1 VTAATP
7 RLARLLNL
15 VPYLAARPGV
25 TIGDVTD
32 TFGISEDELRKDLE
46 LLFVCGLPGYDPGD
60 LIEVSYSGDRITLT
74 NAAGIG
80 RPLRLTPDEGLAL
93 LVAARSLA
101 AVPGLA
107 ERDSLDRALVKLQ
120 QACAPAVGDAAGVAV
135 QVEPEGETLAVLRD
149 AVREGRRVSL
159 TYHSAARDEVT
170 QRDVDPMRVIMVD
183 GWWYL
188 EGWCRRVDDV
198 RLFRLDRVVDV
209 VRLDVAAEVPEQA
222 APRDLA
228 EGLFRPS
235 AEHALVV
242 VEVGP
247 GARWVADYYPCEA
260 TDELDD
266 PPGWLRLSL
275 RVADPAW
282 LIRLVL
288 RLGPAARVIDPPAL
302 VADVR
307 ARAQEALAAYPQPTP
322 AD

>member
-1 VTAATP
+1 MTAATP

-25 TIGDVTD
+25 TIGEVTGV
-32 TFGISEDELRKDLE
+32 FGIDEAELRRDLE

-60 LIEVSYSGDRITLT
+60 LINVSFSGDRITVS
-74 NAAGIG
+74 NAEAIA
-80 RPLRLTPDEGLAL
+80 RPLRLSPDEALAL

-120 QACAPAVGDAAGVAV
+120 RACAPAADEASGVAV
-135 QVEPEGETLAVLRD
+135 EVEPEGATLTLLRD
-149 AVREGRRVSL
+149 AVRSARRVHL

-170 QRDVDPMRVIMVD
+170 ERDVDPMRVVMVD

-188 EGWCRRVDDV
+188 EGWCRRVEDV
-198 RLFRLDRVVDV
+198 RLFRLDRVVAASV
-209 VRLDVAAEVPEQA
+209 LDLAAEVPEQA

-235 AEHALVV
+235 PEHMLVV
-242 VEVGP
+242 VDIAPEG
-247 GARWVADYYPCEA
+247 RWVADYYPCEKVA
-260 TDELDD
+260 ELTDPE
-266 PPGWLRLSL
+266 GWLRLSL

-288 RLGPAARVIDPPAL
+288 RLGARARVVEPGPLAGEVRSRAL
-302 VADVR
+302 
-307 ARAQEALAAYPQPTP
+307 QALAAYG
-322 AD
+322 